1 VTKELTAQRKEQY
14 IRLEGCPVS
23 VAEQVFALVSLGNA
37 KNPYLEPSE
46 AMRFN
51 EAYLSWKAAMAVRG
65 LKGQK
70 YQRAGACPRG
80 EAAPRIE
87 NTDAE

>member
-1 VTKELTAQRKEQY
+1 M
-14 IRLEGCPVS
+14 S
-23 VAEQVFALVSLGNA
+23 VAEQVFALVSLGKA

-46 AMRFN
+46 AVRFN
-51 EAYLSWKAAMAVRG
+51 EAYLGWKAAMAVRG
-65 LKGQK
+65 IKGQK
-70 YQRAGACPRG
+70 YQKPGACPRG

>member
-1 VTKELTAQRKEQY
+1 M
-14 IRLEGCPVS
+14 S
-23 VAEQVFALVSLGNA
+23 VAEQVFALVSLGKA

-46 AMRFN
+46 AVRFN
-51 EAYLSWKAAMAVRG
+51 EAYLAWKAAMAVRG

-70 YQRAGACPRG
+70 YQKPGACPRG